1 MVTHHHLLWWM
12 HQKISRRDPFPLC
25 IDRHMVW
32 EGWKRFWQEEM
43 NGGSLIPSLLQYLAT
58 GFLCTSLRTLCSLC
72 LSDKALVLRMIQHPY
87 RAATSNHDDDRLTL
101 GIDMVTVCLYS
112 NVLYYVAD
120 YLLGQ
125 LQCYLLFY
133 KDEENVSSSLSS
145 RRTALVITRAKFT
158 AFCEASWTLLCQTA
172 RRYWYSCVGAGIG
185 SVVWP
190 GWGTLLGL
198 GLGDGWASWRENDSN
213 ETFPQPAS
221 ITDLYSLFL
230 STVWKSERKQR
241 STSKTQTSHCADDG
255 GDDDDGDDDDNE
267 YIGKE
272 LNEARLCG
280 CCQIVTFSSNPYNHR
295 LGDGGTPIS
304 SRTCGH
310 SICKS
315 CVQNCHVMVMERT
328 MNYEEWMKCPMC
340 NAPKAFHSQDHLIN
354 RSLCQVL
361 AWIDGTYI
369 SSKSTKS

>member
-1 MVTHHHLLWWM
+1 MDVGSSSEPMLYLTDIRSTRFVNLYRGIQWQDIVAGMESSFLHSFLLARNVSILP
-12 HQKISRRDPFPLC
+12 ISCDDRYKVEKDPF
-25 IDRHMVW
+25 
-32 EGWKRFWQEEM
+32 WKYFDASTTE
-43 NGGSLIPSLLQYLAT
+43 
-58 GFLCTSLRTLCSLC
+58 
-72 LSDKALVLRMIQHPY
+72 
-87 RAATSNHDDDRLTL
+87 DDD
-101 GIDMVTVCLYS
+101 
-112 NVLYYVAD
+112 
-120 YLLGQ
+120 
-125 LQCYLLFY
+125 
-133 KDEENVSSSLSS
+133 
-145 RRTALVITRAKFT
+145 
-158 AFCEASWTLLCQTA
+158 
-172 RRYWYSCVGAGIG
+172 G

-361 AWIDGTYI
+361 AWIDGTYM